1 MSEEDC
7 TAPGRVRPEG
17 LGDLLTALRELE
29 AAQRQL
35 LARLA
40 EIQRLQQ
47 VQRQLAQ
54 AEASQP
60 RVLH

>member
-1 MSEEDC
+1 MSEEGS
-7 TAPGRVRPEG
+7 TPAPGMRPEG
-17 LGDLLTALRELE
+17 LDDLLTALRELE

-40 EIQRLQQ
+40 EMQRLQQ
-47 VQRQLAQ
+47 VQRQVAQ